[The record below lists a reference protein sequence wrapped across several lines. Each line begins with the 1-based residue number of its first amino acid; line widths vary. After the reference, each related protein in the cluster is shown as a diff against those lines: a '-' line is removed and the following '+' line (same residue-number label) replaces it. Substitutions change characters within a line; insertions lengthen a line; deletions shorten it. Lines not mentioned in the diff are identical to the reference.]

1 MIIAGILIV
10 GFIGAQLIIQQL
22 KIKVI
27 TEDYHI
33 MERRC
38 QSLRSYHASEV
49 TMLNAYIAA
58 LKEENTALKQKA
70 GGQRIVYQ
78 TAGLP
83 DGVLDAVKIAMKA
96 SHPDN
101 GGKAA
106 YFIKYNELYKKLSK

>member
-1 MIIAGILIV
+1 MIIAGIIII
-10 GFIGAQLIIQQL
+10 GFIGVQLIIKEL

-38 QSLRSYHASEV
+38 QSLRSCYTSEV

-58 LKEENTALKQKA
+58 LQEENAVLKKK
-70 GGQRIVYQ
+70 GGQKIVYQ
-78 TAGLP
+78 TAGMP
-83 DGVLDAVKIAMKA
+83 DGVLDAVRIAMKV

-101 GGKAA
+101 GGKTAD
-106 YFIKYNELYKKLSK
+106 FIKYNELYKKLSK